1 MKQKANYNIV
11 VAGGGTAGWST
22 AALLSTN
29 SNINVTVIEPSDIPT
44 IGVGESTIPYINVVH
59 TKMNMRIFDTP
70 DWLAEVNGTL
80 KFSIEFADYHRKGHK
95 WIHPFNSTYS
105 LDNVITAQA
114 CAGELPLEIYSGQDD
129 FVNDCYVFANL
140 RSKQFT
146 PYTAQYDY
154 YFTPSAG
161 YHIDAGLYGN
171 MLKRESLKRDNCH
184 HIDSSIVDIAVGEDE
199 YVSSIT
205 LKNGERLTKQDVDLF
220 VDCTG
225 FRGLLAN
232 AVGAEW
238 NSDYSERL
246 FVDTAIAV
254 QLPYINEDLQLRNT
268 TYCHALG
275 YGWSWNV
282 PLQNRIGTGY
292 VFSSKHTTI
301 EQATEE
307 FKQHL
312 HETYGYDKDSLKF
325 RTVPFRTGLRN
336 ETWKNNVV
344 AVGLSSF
351 FLEPIESTAI
361 AHLHHQAD
369 TILEMLNSTHISM
382 ENKRK
387 RFNYLNK
394 ISLDAIASYIE
405 MHYIFSE
412 RRDTSFWKEFTD
424 LKLTDDQKYIL
435 KKYVNKDEKFD
446 LKGIF
451 EGHSLFDINSHLF
464 LFLGF
469 DIKPNQMTNRVSD
482 YLS

>member
-1 MKQKANYNIV
+1 MKQKATYNV
-11 VAGGGTAGWST
+11 VVVGGGTAGWST

-29 SNINVTVIEPSDIPT
+29 KNITVTVIEPSDIPT
-44 IGVGESTIPYINVVH
+44 IGVGESTIPYMNIIH

-70 DWLAEVNGTL
+70 DWLKEVNGTL
-80 KFSIEFADYHRKGHK
+80 KFSIEFVDYHRKGHK
-95 WIHPFNSTYS
+95 WIHPFTHPNSP
-105 LDNVITAQA
+105 DNSITIKT
-114 CAGELPLEIYSGQDD
+114 CSSEIALNVYCSQDD

-140 RSKQFT
+140 RSNQFT
-146 PYTAQYDY
+146 PYTAQNDY

-184 HIDSSIVDIAVGEDE
+184 HIDSSIVDIDIDENE

-205 LKNGERLTKQDVDLF
+205 LKNGERLTKQDIDLF

-238 NSDYSERL
+238 NSEYSKRL

-254 QLPYINEDLQLRNT
+254 QLPYVNKDVQMRNT

-301 EQATEE
+301 EQASEE

-312 HETYGYDKDSLKF
+312 HETYGYDKDSLEF
-325 RTVPFRTGLRN
+325 RTVPFQTGLRN

-412 RRDTSFWKEFTD
+412 RRDTSFWREFTD

-435 KKYVNKDEKFD
+435 RKYINKDENFD
-446 LKGIF
+446 LTGIF
-451 EGHSLFDINSHLF
+451 EGHSIFDISSHMF

-469 DIKPNQMTNRVSD
+469 DISPNQMTNRVKN
-482 YLS
+482 YLI